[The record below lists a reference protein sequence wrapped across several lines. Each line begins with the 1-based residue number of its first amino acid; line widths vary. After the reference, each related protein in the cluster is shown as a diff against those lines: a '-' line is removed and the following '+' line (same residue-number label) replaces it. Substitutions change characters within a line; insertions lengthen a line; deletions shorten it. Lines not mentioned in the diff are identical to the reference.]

1 MKNRVDSGKDT
12 PQLMHLLNLLTDDIL
27 LAVNNPTMGTMTM
40 CTMTMCTMY
49 IDFHKAFN
57 KVNNDNF

>member
-12 PQLMHLLNLLTDDIL
+12 PQLIHLLNLFTDDIL
-27 LAVNNPTMGTMTM
+27 LAVNNPTMATMG
-40 CTMTMCTMY
+40 TMTMCTMY
-49 IDFHKAFN
+49 IDFHKAFD